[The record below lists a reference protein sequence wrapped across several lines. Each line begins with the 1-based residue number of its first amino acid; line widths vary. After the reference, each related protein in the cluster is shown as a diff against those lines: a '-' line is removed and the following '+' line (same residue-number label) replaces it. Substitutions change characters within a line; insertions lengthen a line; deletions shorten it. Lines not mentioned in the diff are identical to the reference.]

1 MEYLRFGNRYFICL
15 TPLYVLGLAITFS
28 QVARSIM
35 GTSRATVVARSLTT
49 LFVAWNL
56 AFIFQ
61 WGTHMVPA
69 RGPISWKQMVRNQFV
84 VVPRLATSDFAA
96 YFRNRSGLMRHIEKE
111 DVHQL
116 ELRQGA
122 ANSEVTTG
130 LTGQT
135 FQVEQP
141 ALRIVPPRG
150 WMNVD
155 FRELWEGR
163 ELLYFF
169 VWRDIKVRY
178 KQTAIGAAWAVIQ
191 PFMTMVVFSLF
202 FGKLA
207 KMDSHGL
214 PYPIFYYSALLPW
227 MYFASAVQN
236 ATNVVVEQQ
245 QVITKVYFPRLVLPL
260 SAVVSGLLDFSISF
274 VVFLGMMAYFRIVPS
289 PAILLF
295 PFFLLL
301 AVMTALGVG
310 LWLSA
315 LNAIYRDVR
324 YVIPFLVQFW
334 LFASPV
340 AYPSSL
346 VPERWRWLYGLNP
359 MAGVI
364 EGFRWA
370 LTGHGQPPNIM
381 LAISFGM
388 VVLLV
393 ASGLAFFHRMEGT
406 IADVV

>member
-1 MEYLRFGNRYFICL
+1 M
-15 TPLYVLGLAITFS
+15 TTT
-28 QVARSIM
+28 Q
-35 GTSRATVVARSLTT
+35 TVQAPPPV
-49 LFVAWNL
+49 
-56 AFIFQ
+56 
-61 WGTHMVPA
+61 
-69 RGPISWKQMVRNQFV
+69 
-84 VVPRLATSDFAA
+84 
-96 YFRNRSGLMRHIEKE
+96 
-111 DVHQL
+111 
-116 ELRQGA
+116 
-122 ANSEVTTG
+122 
-130 LTGQT
+130 
-135 FQVEQP
+135 
-141 ALRIVPPRG
+141 LRIAPPHG
-150 WMNVD
+150 WLDID
-155 FRELWEGR
+155 FKELWDAR

-227 MYFASAVQN
+227 MYFAAAVQN

-245 QVITKVYFPRLVLPL
+245 RVITKVYFPRLVLPI
-260 SAVVSGLLDFSISF
+260 SAVVSGLLDFGISF
-274 VVFLGMMAYFRIVPS
+274 VVFLGMMAYYRIVPG

-295 PFFLLL
+295 PCFLLL
-301 AVMTALGVG
+301 AVLTALGVG

-370 LTGHGQPPNIM
+370 LTGHGQPPNLM
-381 LAISFGM
+381 LAVSAGM
-388 VVLLV
+388 VLVLV